1 MWRKI
6 VAAQGKNETGCTV
19 CFYEDWAL
27 KFYLLVNRKQNNN
40 RNKIPEVND
49 FWRHILK
56 RLGCVMRSFFVL
68 GAAQRCTARDQI
80 VKGTAIRNSTKG

>member
-6 VAAQGKNETGCTV
+6 VAAQGANETGCTI

-49 FWRHILK
+49 FWRHTLK
-56 RLGCVMRSFFVL
+56 RLGCVMRFFVL
-68 GAAQRCTARDQI
+68 GAAQWCTARDQI
-80 VKGTAIRNSTKG
+80 VKGKAIRNSTKG